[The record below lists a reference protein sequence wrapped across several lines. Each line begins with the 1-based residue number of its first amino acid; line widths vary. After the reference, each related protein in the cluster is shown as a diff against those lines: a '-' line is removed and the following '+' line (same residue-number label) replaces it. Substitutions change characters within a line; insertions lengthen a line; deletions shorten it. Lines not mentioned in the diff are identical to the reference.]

1 MRWISSAAI
10 VILLSLVPAA
20 HGVLAAAGP
29 GRAYALGTVLML
41 VLAALVPAIWPRSVD
56 RPTSKPNAFLAA
68 PVAMAGIAL
77 LYWVSL
83 RMLPAVFA
91 GPLDPNRGDMLV
103 IIEHAIAQFLA
114 RGNPYAIHHVP
125 WDAPLSYGPVLWL
138 PFVVP
143 YTLAIDLRIVTL
155 AAQLVVPACL
165 VAAASLRAG
174 RGDMARA
181 AALACLAAALALNP
195 DLLRFHPIGHTQI
208 YWPLLLVFAASLAGR
223 RWIAAA
229 ICLGLLVAART
240 TMIALVPVFFLHL
253 WSERVLTPRHFLAF
267 ALAAAL
273 PFVPFVAADPGSVYY
288 AMFGVYLKVMKGFV
302 WYSTTWTQNTYG
314 ITGRLLERGL
324 ERYVE
329 ITQVAALVVTYGLS
343 WRSLRHG
350 GRPEPWM
357 AVALLVFSMTT
368 LWPVGYLYFDV
379 WILLASGLL
388 AYDGFATLTERQV
401 VRRVTAIA
409 AACLALVLTAAMAVT
424 RCAACF
430 SAQLRPADYAPTFAP
445 DGKSLVYLAR
455 ISGNEKLF
463 SLNLETRKKTQLT
476 FGTHDEGQAKYVDGT
491 TLVFPSTA
499 VNPTQPIEPEVAR
512 NGNIF
517 NIWTLNLVTGELRQY
532 TDAASGNVS
541 PVLLNDEKTPRVA
554 FVTYYKTEWDVHTL
568 ERKEPI
574 QTAMS
579 SDFGEAGPALADF
592 QAPMTHTLVE
602 ENKKRK
608 GTFEKMFLE
617 GRPPVALGVTSGGD
631 LFGGTQVTFSD
642 VLGDKQFSI
651 FASSVSQY
659 RTFSGNYTNLSRRF
673 QYAIQGFSQEEFFY
687 GTGSY
692 FYDPVYNPIFNDRDN
707 ALATRTM
714 RGGSIFGI
722 YPFDRYRRIE
732 LFGSVVNYNERYNDP
747 TLEEYSEQYQLDTY
761 GQVFFRD
768 GMTSP
773 VGLAFVQETTV
784 FREFG
789 PLSGNTLRLSYEIA
803 PKVSD
808 WLSYQTVDADARK
821 YIRLGGSG
829 LLALR
834 GKVYHSWGDAPGFQ
848 YFGGN
853 SELRGYEPGVCRQH
867 DVLRERRAPLPGDRS
882 HADAA
887 RRDGRRARRLLC
899 GRRRCVR
906 HRSALHVH
914 DEPERVVH
922 PLSRLGRGPADR
934 RTDSDFRTSG
944 RDQRPAAPG
953 RPRIGTGS
961 VSRPSRS
968 ASPSTSTGP
977 GGHC

>member
-1 MRWISSAAI
+1 MEHGGMLALYPYPSRSCSKLSPSMRWISSAAI

-143 YTLAIDLRIVTL
+143 YVLAIDLRIVTL
-155 AAQLVVPACL
+155 AAQFVVPACL

-181 AALACLAAALALNP
+181 AALAGLAAALALNP
-195 DLLRFHPIGHTQI
+195 DVVRFHPIGHTQI

-409 AACLALVLTAAMAVT
+409 AAA
-424 RCAACF
+424 
-430 SAQLRPADYAPTFAP
+430 
-445 DGKSLVYLAR
+445 
-455 ISGNEKLF
+455 
-463 SLNLETRKKTQLT
+463 
-476 FGTHDEGQAKYVDGT
+476 
-491 TLVFPSTA
+491 
-499 VNPTQPIEPEVAR
+499 
-512 NGNIF
+512 
-517 NIWTLNLVTGELRQY
+517 
-532 TDAASGNVS
+532 
-541 PVLLNDEKTPRVA
+541 
-554 FVTYYKTEWDVHTL
+554 
-568 ERKEPI
+568 
-574 QTAMS
+574 
-579 SDFGEAGPALADF
+579 
-592 QAPMTHTLVE
+592 
-602 ENKKRK
+602 
-608 GTFEKMFLE
+608 
-617 GRPPVALGVTSGGD
+617 
-631 LFGGTQVTFSD
+631 
-642 VLGDKQFSI
+642 
-651 FASSVSQY
+651 
-659 RTFSGNYTNLSRRF
+659 
-673 QYAIQGFSQEEFFY
+673 
-687 GTGSY
+687 
-692 FYDPVYNPIFNDRDN
+692 
-707 ALATRTM
+707 
-714 RGGSIFGI
+714 
-722 YPFDRYRRIE
+722 
-732 LFGSVVNYNERYNDP
+732 
-747 TLEEYSEQYQLDTY
+747 
-761 GQVFFRD
+761 
-768 GMTSP
+768 
-773 VGLAFVQETTV
+773 
-784 FREFG
+784 
-789 PLSGNTLRLSYEIA
+789 
-803 PKVSD
+803 
-808 WLSYQTVDADARK
+808 WLSFSR
-821 YIRLGGSG
+821 
-829 LLALR
+829 
-834 GKVYHSWGDAPGFQ
+834 P
-848 YFGGN
+848 
-853 SELRGYEPGVCRQH
+853 
-867 DVLRERRAPLPGDRS
+867 
-882 HADAA
+882 
-887 RRDGRRARRLLC
+887 
-899 GRRRCVR
+899 RRCVR
-906 HRSALHVH
+906 ARATCSTSVPRRPRATQAEGSVKTS
-914 DEPERVVH
+914 PSMTRAGASCG
-922 PLSRLGRGPADR
+922 SRAKPRGCASRARAGTAR
-934 RTDSDFRTSG
+934 RFGSRCDPTPP
-944 RDQRPAAPG
+944 RPARDSSNASR
-953 RPRIGTGS
+953 RP
-961 VSRPSRS
+961 
-968 ASPSTSTGP
+968 
-977 GGHC
+977 